1 MKVATFFLAPIL
13 AIRLGTLDDLQ
24 RDFEIRFGWTKMI
37 GWTQMMKSLCNRK
50 VVITHTGYDGHNKL
64 AKWGSGQLD
73 VGTHSSYE
81 LYDDQI
87 WTLECD
93 PHNEPYL
100 YIVNA
105 KYYPARLTK
114 LPTATGTYR
123 GNRYTDQLWKISCT
137 DYDCYDD
144 NYNYNYD
151 DNFNFICDY
160 SCNYFSICNYEYPD
174 RCLAA
179 RGERGGHGAVGS
191 YKNAADT
198 WRITPL
204 FSNAL
209 LKWNRIKE
217 FDNTRGQIPIVLTV
231 TYQVG
236 VSTSTTDSKFVEV
249 GTELSLAVEQLGGMS
264 SSFKSAI
271 ESSTTNGRTEIQ
283 TEETEFTIDAG
294 EHWWLCQGTATLDSW
309 RGRKDVQIIS
319 SQFAISTDAC

>member
-1 MKVATFFLAPIL
+1 
-13 AIRLGTLDDLQ
+13 
-24 RDFEIRFGWTKMI
+24 
-37 GWTQMMKSLCNRK
+37 
-50 VVITHTGYDGHNKL
+50 
-64 AKWGSGQLD
+64 
-73 VGTHSSYE
+73 
-81 LYDDQI
+81 
-87 WTLECD
+87 
-93 PHNEPYL
+93 
-100 YIVNA
+100 VNA
-105 KYYPARLTK
+105 KYYPARLAK
-114 LPTATGTYR
+114 WDSGDEATGTFAGR
-123 GNRYTDQLWKISCT
+123 KYTNQLWRISG
-137 DYDCYDD
+137 DASGYR
-144 NYNYNYD
+144 
-151 DNFNFICDY
+151 
-160 SCNYFSICNYEYPD
+160 ICNYYYDRYND
-174 RCLAA
+174 RCL
-179 RGERGGHGAVGS
+179 RKWGFGDGEVGTS
-191 YKNAADT
+191 KNAADK
-198 WRITPL
+198 WRVTPL